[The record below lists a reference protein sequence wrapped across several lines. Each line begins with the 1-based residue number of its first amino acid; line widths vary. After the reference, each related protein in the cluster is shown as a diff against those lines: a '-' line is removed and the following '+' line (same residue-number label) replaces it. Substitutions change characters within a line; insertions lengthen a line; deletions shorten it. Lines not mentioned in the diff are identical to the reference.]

1 MVGDPMIY
9 IEERNVGGGLTPPS
23 GRSISPRIAYLG
35 AGEGEVFEKKSTNLE
50 PLRGFS
56 FDIANMWGGPDR
68 PDRSAGGDRTA
79 DGGPA
84 GVQEQ
89 EQEQGAGGQEENAK
103 ISDRAA
109 QIRPPPPNQ
118 KVVSIPRAV
127 AQNGYIAPTLLS
139 SKLLKPFHIFVKTNN
154 MNNSIYNTKYSGLT
168 VRNGRLINEQV
179 GNAMAG
185 ITRAAME
192 RKTMKQERKI
202 GMMEEAYVRA
212 EMKTDAIE
220 QLRDMM
226 K

>member
-1 MVGDPMIY
+1 MG
-9 IEERNVGGGLTPPS
+9 
-23 GRSISPRIAYLG
+23 AG
-35 AGEGEVFEKKSTNLE
+35 AGE
-50 PLRGFS
+50 
-56 FDIANMWGGPDR
+56 
-68 PDRSAGGDRTA
+68 
-79 DGGPA
+79 
-84 GVQEQ
+84 QEQ
-89 EQEQGAGGQEENAK
+89 EQEQGAGGQEEIAK
-103 ISDRAA
+103 TSDRAT
-109 QIRPPPPNQ
+109 QIRPPPPIA

-139 SKLLKPFHIFVKTNN
+139 SKLLKPFRIFVKTNN

-192 RKTMKQERKI
+192 RKTMKEQRKV
-202 GMMEEAYVRA
+202 GLMEEAYVRA
-212 EMKTDAIE
+212 EMKTDAME

>member
-1 MVGDPMIY
+1 MCGA
-9 IEERNVGGGLTPPS
+9 N
-23 GRSISPRIAYLG
+23 RSDRTG
-35 AGEGEVFEKKSTNLE
+35 AQ
-50 PLRGFS
+50 
-56 FDIANMWGGPDR
+56 
-68 PDRSAGGDRTA
+68 GGDRTE

-84 GVQEQ
+84 WGQEQ
-89 EQEQGAGGQEENAK
+89 EQGTGAGGQEEIAK
-103 ISDRAA
+103 TSDRAT
-109 QIRPPPPNQ
+109 QIRPPPPIA

-139 SKLLKPFHIFVKTNN
+139 SKLLKPFRIFVKTNN

-192 RKTMKQERKI
+192 RKTMKEQRKV
-202 GMMEEAYVRA
+202 GLMEEAYVRA